1 MNQQTVDLKERS
13 SFRLTDT
20 YLLQKPSDILED
32 HIAYN
37 PSAIWTVDGENTR
50 HDVMYVRVEPNHSGS
65 DASHIGKTVIRP
77 YVVEVG
83 RPDAPIRPY
92 DDGIELKGEDPALT
106 RINRR
111 LASGAIE
118 SVWLL
123 SCVVPEPEL
132 NQPNNVATLQTRFYS
147 GTSLGNLEEVGR
159 GPEWMK
165 DIRVVSMDP
174 NDTKLGVYG
183 RPQPET
189 ASGNV
194 SYTTVSDIDS
204 LTPEAITGA
213 SFIDENLFPVGS
225 GRWGG
230 ANDVIRLDRDKNL
243 ILAHRAEYVGVDGSG
258 KRYEALLLEHRL
270 RSNTI
275 VDLGVLASATMFP
288 KGIVKDDET
297 TDLSDVV
304 FPGGGYNGRFS
315 HVSFG
320 LHDACIGIGRLS

>member
-1 MNQQTVDLKERS
+1 MKEGS
-13 SFRLTDT
+13 SFSLNDT
-20 YLLQKPSDILED
+20 YLLQKPTDVLDD

-37 PSAIWTVDGENTR
+37 PSAIWTVEGENTL
-50 HDVMYVRVEPNHSGS
+50 HDVMYVRVEPNHSGP
-65 DASHIGKTVIRP
+65 DASHIGKTVVRP
-77 YVVEVG
+77 YVVEIG

-123 SCVVPEPEL
+123 SCVVPVPEL
-132 NQPNNVATLQTRFYS
+132 DRPNNVATLQTRFYA

-174 NDTKLGVYG
+174 SDTKLGVYG
-183 RPQPET
+183 RPQPQT

-194 SYTTVSDIDS
+194 SYTTVPDIDH
-204 LTPEAITGA
+204 LTPDVIAGA
-213 SFIDENLFPVGS
+213 PFIDDNLFPVGS
-225 GRWGG
+225 GQWGG
-230 ANDVIRLDRDKNL
+230 ANDVIRIDQDKNL
-243 ILAHRAEYVGVDGSG
+243 ILAHRAEYVGADNSA

-275 VDLGVLASATMFP
+275 VVLGVLATSKMFP
-288 KGIVKDDET
+288 KGTVKEDET

-304 FPGGGYNGRFS
+304 FPGGGYNGKFS

-320 LHDACIGIGRLS
+320 LHDACIGIGCLG